1 MRIKTLTGSNIDQF
15 QSFLIPAFS
24 KILNFFVLHNTLY
37 LLYQESEDLQEINK
51 TIIVE
56 IRIGSHLDSFIPDM
70 YKYWGTI
77 TESNPVLSTHVSGSS
92 NFQINIINDTSIF
105 HIFVDEILP
114 LCEIRDKKL
123 EQII

>member
-15 QSFLIPAFS
+15 QSFLIPAVS

-37 LLYQESEDLQEINK
+37 LLYQESETLNEINK
-51 TIIVE
+51 TIRVE
-56 IRIGSHLDSFIPDM
+56 IIKGTHVDDFIPDL

-77 TESNPVLSTHVSGSS
+77 TESSPVLSTLVSGSS
-92 NFQINIINDTSIF
+92 NFQMNIVNNTSIF